1 MKYNSIDQRP
11 DKVQLRSEPGNF
23 EIDSLIGKN
32 RQTSST
38 NSYRYLP
45 GKFYIR
51 FYDRAMEVFKE
62 AFKFIIKKHN
72 LSIKTL
78 TMDNGGENNKLHE
91 ILPKEIMFNYTLI
104 AQEKKGR

>member
-1 MKYNSIDQRP
+1 
-11 DKVQLRSEPGNF
+11 
-23 EIDSLIGKN
+23 
-32 RQTSST
+32 
-38 NSYRYLP
+38 
-45 GKFYIR
+45 
-51 FYDRAMEVFKE
+51 MEVFKE